1 MQVHDIA
8 TLATH
13 VRSFARN
20 ASLTPREQDVLLL
33 LATGTCSVGELARAL
48 GIKANT
54 VNNHLKGIF
63 ERTGVASKAELLA
76 VLFADATARHAATQ
90 LFSRPPRVL
99 VAERG
104 PKEQQALEQ
113 QLERHGLSVQRFPDS
128 RPLTYEEVMRLR
140 VDVVVADEKVARAV
154 MPRYTH
160 DEGGDELGGH
170 QGPGYV
176 VLGAQMNGNEN
187 AYGRFAW
194 LRRPVTN
201 DRIVFAA
208 LETSLSSP
216 YERSRLVRVPTDV
229 SAIVAG
235 SMWSRLSNLSYG
247 GAFVELAHE
256 HLRDSRNA
264 EIGTTMQLTFELAP
278 REPIHAQA
286 TVLWRR
292 DAPAGGRGAGCG
304 IRFDS
309 LSAENTERVQSFVRT
324 RRLEALAAA
333 VETRPRRAVD
343 LLQQQAAAAAAL
355 TV

>member
-90 LFSRPPRVL
+90 LFSRSPRVL
-99 VAERG
+99 VAERTAA
-104 PKEQQALEQ
+104 EQHALEQ
-113 QLERHGLSVQRFPDS
+113 QLEQHGLAVQRGSDS
-128 RPLTYEEVMRLR
+128 RQLGYEEVMRLR
-140 VDVVVADEKVARAV
+140 VDVVIADEKIARPL
-154 MPRYTH
+154 MPRYAH
-160 DEGGDELGGH
+160 EEGGGELGGQ

-176 VLGAQMNGNEN
+176 VLGSQMNDSESS
-187 AYGRFAW
+187 YGRFAW
-194 LRRPVTN
+194 LRRPVDN

-229 SAIVAG
+229 SAIVGG
-235 SMWSRLSNLSYG
+235 SMWSRLSNLGYG
-247 GAFVELAHE
+247 GAFVELAHD
-256 HLRDSRNA
+256 HMRDARVTEVGA
-264 EIGTTMQLTFELAP
+264 GLQLTFELTP

-292 DAPAGGRGAGCG
+292 DAPAGGRAAGCG
-304 IRFDS
+304 IRFEN
-309 LSAENTERVQSFVRT
+309 LSPEAAERIQSFVRT
-324 RRLEALAAA
+324 RRLEGLAAA
-333 VETRPRRAVD
+333 VETRPRRASE
-343 LLQQQAAAAAAL
+343 LLGAQAPRL
-355 TV
+355 SV

>member
-1 MQVHDIA
+1 MQVHDIS

-63 ERTGVASKAELLA
+63 ERTGVASKAEHARRSVRRCTACTCHAA
-76 VLFADATARHAATQ
+76 VLAPAARARRKRVRRSNKLWSAARRHAFRA
-90 LFSRPPRVL
+90 
-99 VAERG
+99 
-104 PKEQQALEQ
+104 
-113 QLERHGLSVQRFPDS
+113 RFPDS
-128 RPLTYEEVMRLR
+128 RPHPTNRSSTAFR
-140 VDVVVADEKVARAV
+140 RRRRDEKVARPLSLAT
-154 MPRYTH
+154 RIRSG
-160 DEGGDELGGH
+160 EELGGH
-170 QGPGYV
+170 QSPGYV
-176 VLGAQMNGNEN
+176 VLGSQMNGTEN

-194 LRRPVTN
+194 LRRPVSN
-201 DRIVFAA
+201 ERIVFAT

-216 YERSRLVRVPTDV
+216 YERSRLLRVPTDV

-235 SMWSRLSNLSYG
+235 SMWSRISNLSYG

-264 EIGTTMQLTFELAP
+264 EIGTPMQLTFELTP
-278 REPIHAQA
+278 REPIHTQA

-292 DAPAGGRGAGCG
+292 DTPAGGRGAGCG
-304 IRFDS
+304 IRFEN
-309 LSAENTERVQSFVRT
+309 LTAENAERVQSFVRA

-343 LLQQQAAAAAAL
+343 LAAAAAAQL
-355 TV
+355 SV

>member
-1 MQVHDIA
+1 MQVHDIS

-104 PKEQQALEQ
+104 PKEQLALEQ

-128 RPLTYEEVMRLR
+128 RPLTYEEIVRLR
-140 VDVVVADEKVARAV
+140 VDVVVADEKVARPL

-160 DEGGDELGGH
+160 DEGGEELAGRE
-170 QGPGYV
+170 GPGYV
-176 VLGAQMNGNEN
+176 VLGSQMNGNEN

-194 LRRPVTN
+194 LRRPVSN

-235 SMWSRLSNLSYG
+235 SMWSRISNLSYG

-264 EIGTTMQLTFELAP
+264 ELAP
-278 REPIHAQA
+278 REPIHVQA

-292 DAPAGGRGAGCG
+292 DAPASGRGAGCG
-304 IRFDS
+304 IRFEG
-309 LSAENTERVQSFVRT
+309 LSAENAERIQSFVRT

-333 VETRPRRAVD
+333 VETRPRRAVE
-343 LLQQQAAAAAAL
+343 LLTTATQL
-355 TV
+355 SV